1 MKVENGSFPWFSVLS
16 YPTTGK
22 ASDGTGKPSL
32 SSSQQETPTLA
43 SQPSDVS
50 SGIPNQNVDSFESTI
65 LSDFLPSGRGF
76 KIAGLNI
83 NSLTKHIDELRILLA
98 DRSIDILSINETKLD
113 DSINSCE
120 VQIPGYE
127 FIRRDRNRQGGGVG
141 FYIKTSINFGVRSD
155 LNAPS
160 LENLCIEIRK
170 PNSRPFLIATW
181 YRPPCSSID
190 LFLPYES
197 FLEKLDSLGLEY
209 YLLGDLNCN
218 LASAQYDLNTR
229 RLCEISDLF
238 GLQQLI
244 TEPTRITESSSTL
257 IDLIY
262 TNYTDRVVCSGVSHI
277 GISDHSLIYVY
288 RKLSLTFPSKG
299 HSTISYRNFQN
310 FNRES
315 FRNDIAQQDWSYLED
330 VCRYQ

>member
-1 MKVENGSFPWFSVLS
+1 M
-16 YPTTGK
+16 
-22 ASDGTGKPSL
+22 
-32 SSSQQETPTLA
+32 
-43 SQPSDVS
+43 
-50 SGIPNQNVDSFESTI
+50 
-65 LSDFLPSGRGF
+65 
-76 KIAGLNI
+76 
-83 NSLTKHIDELRILLA
+83 
-98 DRSIDILSINETKLD
+98 
-113 DSINSCE
+113 
-120 VQIPGYE
+120 
-127 FIRRDRNRQGGGVG
+127 
-141 FYIKTSINFGVRSD
+141 
-155 LNAPS
+155 NAPS

-190 LFLPYES
+190 LFLHYES

-277 GISDHSLIYVY
+277 GISDHSLIANE
-288 RKLSLTFPSKG
+288 SPSRG
-299 HSTISYRNFQN
+299 
-310 FNRES
+310 REG
-315 FRNDIAQQDWSYLED
+315 DEAAAL
-330 VCRYQ
+330 